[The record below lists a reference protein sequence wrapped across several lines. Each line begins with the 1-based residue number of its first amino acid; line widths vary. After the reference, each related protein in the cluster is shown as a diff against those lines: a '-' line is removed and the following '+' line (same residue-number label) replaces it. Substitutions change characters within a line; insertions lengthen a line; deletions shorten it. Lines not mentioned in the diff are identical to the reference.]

1 MNRTPPQVG
10 DRVTILHTCR
20 RDPSKAAHESNL
32 VDHAAPVTVER
43 VVKLN
48 SGGLRAEA
56 TRCDGSRVH
65 VIYDAAGVEQ
75 P

>member
-1 MNRTPPQVG
+1 MNRVLPQVG
-10 DRVTILHTCR
+10 DRITILHTCR
-20 RDPSKAAHESNL
+20 RDPSKAAHDGNL
-32 VDHAAPVTVER
+32 VDHARPVTVER
-43 VVKLN
+43 VVNLN
-48 SGGLRAEA
+48 SGGLRVEA